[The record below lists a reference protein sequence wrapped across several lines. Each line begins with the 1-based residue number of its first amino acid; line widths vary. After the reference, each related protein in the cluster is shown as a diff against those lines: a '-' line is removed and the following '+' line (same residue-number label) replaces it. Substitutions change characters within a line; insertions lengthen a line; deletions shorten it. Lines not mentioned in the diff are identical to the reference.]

1 MSDRYERVYEV
12 GLLDDLHNY
21 FPALLYNQDLFRT
34 VPDVLTYIRQR
45 TQRRFNLYDYGN
57 RQYQNT
63 FVQPPLQPP
72 VQVPIQTPIRTRAPY
87 VEEVRVE
94 FNPPSRAVNTT
105 FSSIL
110 PLLRSFTPRPTTV
123 GGTAAGAGQY
133 EDIVVHASQDII
145 NGASTETTLLL
156 DMDDNCA
163 ICQDRMRQGELVR
176 KLTACDHSFHRV
188 CIDNWLLRRSVR
200 CPTCRHDVRE
210 PATGVATGVA
220 TGSAT
225 RRSLINSPSLNPME
239 QQANEARIIDA
250 ALAALGNLSP
260 LDGGPSVENMLPN
273 DLINTLFGRSLGQ

>member
-1 MSDRYERVYEV
+1 MSDRYERVYDV

-45 TQRRFNLYDYGN
+45 TQRRFNLYDYGS

-72 VQVPIQTPIRTRAPY
+72 VQAPRTRAPY
-87 VEEVRVE
+87 VEELRVE
-94 FNPPSRAVNTT
+94 FAPPSRTVNTSL
-105 FSSIL
+105 SSIL
-110 PLLRSFTPRPTTV
+110 PLLRSYTPRAAT
-123 GGTAAGAGQY
+123 TAAGTGLY
-133 EDIVVHASQDII
+133 EDVVVHASQDII

-176 KLTACDHSFHRV
+176 KLTACEHSFHRACV
-188 CIDNWLLRRSVR
+188 DNWLLRRSVR

-210 PATGVATGVA
+210 PTASPGI
-220 TGSAT
+220 AT
-225 RRSLINSPSLNPME
+225 RRSLINSPVLSPIE
-239 QQANEARIIDA
+239 RENEARIIDA
-250 ALAALGNLSP
+250 ALAALGQISP
-260 LDGGPSVENMLPN
+260 IDSGPPVENMLPN